1 MEQIKK
7 YTLPIIIVGALL
19 LLLSFSTISNY
30 YVDLQWFKS
39 QDLGGLFFTYFWL
52 NLLPFIFGLLIALIF
67 YLPVYKF
74 NAKSLRLLFSEG
86 MFSKSWGYLFAA
98 IPFGAAFMFHGPSA
112 LTLSDTFPL
121 FFYGADA
128 GISDPI
134 LGVDISFY
142 MFDLP
147 FYKGIIHYFQILII
161 ALLIYSAAMFY
172 LPVQAAGISGKL
184 HYKDALV
191 FRITILGSIL
201 GALFL
206 AILAVDFWLDSYEL
220 ITSGTSSTVA
230 GAAYTDANFTLYA
243 YRLLS
248 IVSAVAALVVVL
260 SLLKKSYK
268 IAAVTAAS
276 VFALYLVGVRLVPFL
291 IQSLQVNPNE
301 FAMEEPYIKHSIQ
314 YTRQGYGLDQVKR
327 SNFNPGQGI
336 DPQTVQRNQELINN
350 IRLWDYRPLRAT
362 FRQLQEIRPYYEFDD
377 VDVDRYRI
385 NGELRQ
391 VMLSARELNA
401 SELSSHVQKNWI
413 PMKLQYTHGYG
424 VVMSPT
430 NRVTEDGLPELW
442 IKNFPPE
449 ITQEG
454 LPEITEPRIYFG
466 EIQEDYV
473 VAKTGIN
480 EIDYPAGQEF
490 AETRYE
496 GDGGIPLGSGLHRLL
511 VSWPF
516 DTYKLLISE
525 YIEEDSRL
533 LIRRNIHEAVQR
545 LAPFLKFDEDAYPVI
560 GKDGKLYWIIDG
572 YTTSQRYPYSA
583 RINPNFLATLS
594 NRLDLRRFGGINY
607 VRNSVKV
614 VVDAYNG
621 KVKMYAI
628 DDKDPILAA
637 YKAFLPELIAPM
649 SEFPEFLKPHLRYPE
664 AIFLI
669 QASIY
674 TDYHMEDPQVFYNRE
689 DRWEISEEKYNDAKQ
704 LVEPYYAIVKLPGE
718 KEPETVLMLP
728 FIPRNKQNLV
738 SWMGVRCDYDRGL
751 GEVLVYDFPRS
762 RQIYGPMQIE
772 ARIDQDAE
780 ISPQLSLWN
789 QQGSSVIRGN
799 LLVLPIEN
807 ELVYV
812 EPLYLQSNESPF
824 PELKRVIVASGTS
837 IAMRNTLQ
845 EAIEAVA
852 RNRTGTQEEGERTG
866 ENRTTAVDPK
876 QLVRQAKEALR
887 QARAA
892 AGRGDWNRFG
902 EHMNT
907 LEETLERIPSN

>member
-7 YTLPIIIVGALL
+7 YTLPIAIAAFLL
-19 LLLSFSTISNY
+19 VLLSFSTISNL

-39 QDLGGLFFTYFWL
+39 QQLGSLFFTYLWL
-52 NLLPFIFGLLIALIF
+52 DVLPFVLGFLVALLF
-67 YLPVYKF
+67 YFPVYKF
-74 NAKSLRLLFSEG
+74 NTKSLRLLFSEG
-86 MFSKSWGYLFAA
+86 LFTKGWGYLFAA
-98 IPFGAAFMFHGPSA
+98 IPFGAAFLFHGPSA
-112 LTLSDTFPL
+112 VTLSDSFPL
-121 FFYGADA
+121 FYYGSPA
-128 GISDPI
+128 GVSDPI

-147 FYKGIIHYFQILII
+147 FYKGLIHYFEILII
-161 ALLIYSAAMFY
+161 ALFVYSAAMFY

-184 HYKDALV
+184 HYKDALI

-201 GALFL
+201 VALFL
-206 AILAVDFWLDSYEL
+206 AVLAVDFWLDSYEL

-243 YRLLS
+243 YRVLS
-248 IVSAVAALVVVL
+248 VASAVAAVVAIF
-260 SLLKKSYK
+260 SLLRKSYK
-268 IAAVTAAS
+268 VAAITAGAI
-276 VFALYLVGVRLVPFL
+276 FALYLVGVRLVPFM

-301 FAMEEPYIKHSIQ
+301 FAMEEPYLKHSIA
-314 YTRQGYGLDQVKR
+314 YTRKGYGLDKVKR
-327 SNFNPGQGI
+327 SNFDPGKGI
-336 DPQTVQRNQELINN
+336 DPQTVRRNQDLISN
-350 IRLWDYRPLRAT
+350 IRLWDYRPLKAT
-362 FRQLQEIRPYYEFDD
+362 FRQLQEIRPYYEFAD

-385 NGELRQ
+385 NGQLRQ
-391 VMLSARELNA
+391 VMLSARELNPN
-401 SELSSHVQKNWI
+401 ELASHVQKNWI

-449 ITQEG
+449 IKQEG
-454 LPEITEPRIYFG
+454 LPEFTEPRIYYG
-466 EIQEDYV
+466 EIQENYV
-473 VAKTGIN
+473 VVKTGMN
-480 EIDYPAGQEF
+480 EIDYPAGQQF
-490 AETRYE
+490 KETKYSGE
-496 GDGGIPLGSGLHRLL
+496 GGIPLGTGLHRLL

-516 DTYKLLISE
+516 DTYKLLVSE
-525 YIEEDSRL
+525 YLEPDSRL
-533 LIRRNIHEAVQR
+533 LIRRNIHEAVRR
-545 LAPFLKFDEDAYPVI
+545 LAPFLQFDEDAYPVV
-560 GKDGKLYWIIDG
+560 GRDGKLYWILDA
-572 YTTSQRYPYSA
+572 YTTSERYPYSA
-583 RINPNFLATLS
+583 RINPSFLASLS

-614 VVDAYNG
+614 VIDAYNG
-621 KVKMYAI
+621 KVRMFAI
-628 DDKDPILAA
+628 DESDPVIAA
-637 YKAFLPELIAPM
+637 YRKFLPDLISPM

-674 TDYHMEDPQVFYNRE
+674 LDYHMEDPQVFYNRE
-689 DRWEISEEKYNDAKQ
+689 DRWEISEEKYNDSKQ

-718 KEPETVLMLP
+718 KEPETVIMLP

-738 SWMGVRCDYDRGL
+738 SWMGVRCDADRGL
-751 GEVLVYDFPRS
+751 GEILVFDFPRS

-852 RNRTGTQEEGERTG
+852 RSQPATVEGEDGQQRTV
-866 ENRTTAVDPK
+866 TLDPK
-876 QLVRQAKEALR
+876 ELVRRAKEALN
-887 QARAA
+887 QAKGA
-892 AGRGDWNRFG
+892 AGRGDWAGFG
-902 EHMNT
+902 KYMDE
-907 LEETLERIPSN
+907 LENALDRMPYN